1 MCDLDSASV
10 VEDHGGFQS
19 INTAAHE
26 LGHRYTCRRHT
37 LHCLSDFVHKYL
49 KLKSQSRRFKCA
61 GRKYICMVINVFFAY
76 RIRNVLDI

>member
-26 LGHRYTCRRHT
+26 LGHRYDIQHIQISTILLYLYHFNLSVMNIHAK
-37 LHCLSDFVHKYL
+37 LHPL
-49 KLKSQSRRFKCA
+49 
-61 GRKYICMVINVFFAY
+61 
-76 RIRNVLDI
+76 

>member
-26 LGHRYTCRRHT
+26 LGHRYYH
-37 LHCLSDFVHKYL
+37 SPIVA
-49 KLKSQSRRFKCA
+49 KCA
-61 GRKYICMVINVFFAY
+61 CPYDHVSLHIISETPHPESHLYHIYKMVN
-76 RIRNVLDI
+76 

>member
-26 LGHRYTCRRHT
+26 LGHRYCP
-37 LHCLSDFVHKYL
+37 S
-49 KLKSQSRRFKCA
+49 SQE
-61 GRKYICMVINVFFAY
+61 
-76 RIRNVLDI
+76 

>member
-26 LGHRYTCRRHT
+26 LGHRYDRALRAEVASICYDVT
-37 LHCLSDFVHKYL
+37 LDLRCSFLTYS
-49 KLKSQSRRFKCA
+49 
-61 GRKYICMVINVFFAY
+61 
-76 RIRNVLDI
+76 NVLLRVWF